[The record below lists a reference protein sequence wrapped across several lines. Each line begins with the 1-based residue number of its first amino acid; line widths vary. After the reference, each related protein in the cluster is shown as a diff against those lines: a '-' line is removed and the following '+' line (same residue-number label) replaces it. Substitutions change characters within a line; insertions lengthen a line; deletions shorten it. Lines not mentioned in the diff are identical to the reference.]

1 MTTIARVFARE
12 ILDSRGKPTCEV
24 EVSCRDGRRGRA
36 QVPSGA
42 STGQFE
48 AHERRDRESPRYAGQ
63 GVLGACD
70 AVNAEI
76 APAVVGLD
84 AADQTHLD
92 RLLAELDGTPNKSRL
107 GANAILGV
115 PPATAVAAAE
125 SLGVLPVEHLHT
137 LWLAVY
143 RQQPHPATP
152 PRPPLDLSRMSI
164 PVPMVNMIS
173 GGRHAGGNLDFQ
185 DYLIIPVGASTYR
198 EALEWIVRIYW
209 MLGTVLTERGFE
221 GRLVGDEGGYGPRL
235 PDNRVALE
243 LVCFAIEQC
252 GLRPGED
259 VALALDVASTQFF
272 HGDNYRLAATGSKAL
287 SREELV
293 QTLVGWSTEFP
304 IVSIEDG
311 QAEDDW
317 DGWKIL
323 THELGDR
330 IQLVGDDLF
339 VTNRE
344 RLATGI
350 SRGVANSVL
359 IKVNQIGS
367 LTETFETL
375 ALASVNGYRAVI
387 SARSGE
393 TEDSLLA
400 DLAVATG
407 AGQIKIGSVA
417 RSERLAKYNQLLR
430 LEELLDGRAAWHG
443 WKSV

>member
-24 EVSCRDGRRGRA
+24 EVTCRDGRRGRA

-48 AHERRDRESPRYAGQ
+48 AHERRDRESSRYAGQ
-63 GVLGACD
+63 GVLAACN
-70 AVNAEI
+70 AVNTEI
-76 APAVVGLD
+76 ASTLVGLD
-84 AADQTHLD
+84 AADQTRLD
-92 RLLAELDGTPNKSRL
+92 RRLIELDGTPNKSRL
-107 GANAILGV
+107 GANAVLGV
-115 PPATAVAAAE
+115 SLAAAVAAAE
-125 SLGVLPVEHLHT
+125 SLGVLAAEHLHA
-137 LWLAVY
+137 LWLSVY
-143 RQQPHPATP
+143 RRQPHPASP
-152 PRPPLDLSRMSI
+152 PRPPLDLSHMSI

-243 LVCFAIEQC
+243 LICFAIEQC

-272 HGDNYRLAATGSKAL
+272 HGENYRLAATGTKAL

-293 QTLVGWSTEFP
+293 ETLAGWSTEFP

-317 DGWKIL
+317 AGWAVL
-323 THELGDR
+323 TDRLGDQ

-339 VTNRE
+339 VTNRD

-350 SRGVANSVL
+350 ARGVANSVL

-367 LTETFETL
+367 LSETFETL

-387 SARSGE
+387 FAPSGE
-393 TEDSLLA
+393 TEDTLLA

-430 LEELLDGRAAWHG
+430 LEELLAGRAAWHG